1 MDSARKDIIYWWLDE
16 TYEGNHLYY
25 KSNDQSYKT
34 FCAGV

>member
-25 KSNDQSYKT
+25 KSDDQ
-34 FCAGV
+34 FL